1 MKRWSAWFAAA
12 CGLAVVCVADPVT
25 ELDYQGKVLVNDLPH
40 QGNGYFKFAISDG
53 GSTTNY
59 WANDGTTAGEP
70 SAHLTNSVFNGVF
83 STILGGSPMTAI
95 NSGIFNN
102 GTALYLRVWFSATN
116 SGFAEMLPS
125 QKIVS
130 APYAVNAGLL
140 GGSSASAIQSN
151 AVSTATNAI
160 TMAGDVTGA
169 PHNNQIAAGVI
180 VDADVSGSAAIQGS
194 KVQGTSTT
202 NAGVAVLATGATGTA
217 VIATGHPYLNAF
229 STVNSISAGT
239 PNSGFGI
246 IGSNNVSVSV
256 AGTNI
261 VISAPYLPALD
272 NVIWVA
278 TNGTPAGPGT
288 IERPY
293 DTPQAGYDAA
303 AARYEGAPSVVILA
317 AGAYGSGLVMSSGT
331 VHVLGLHRAEIDS
344 LSVVAPASSVIGYQ
358 NVEGVVVA
366 AGTTLASPGARVRFH
381 NCRLEGGT
389 VIAAHFVVFQD
400 CRLTG
405 PNDGGA
411 ALHISPGAGAF
422 AGSIGVYQSSLENND
437 AAIGA
442 IEIGFAGMAQPLLQG
457 LEVIG
462 CEIVNREGATGP
474 AIRDLTPHQFTT
486 FPIKLFAH
494 NYIKGPPPA
503 PGPAYGPP
511 AIADPAVIFPFPGG
525 AGAFIGLYNNTIYGH
540 VGSVVGGVAHPQWH
554 ANNTVYGLITF
565 PGAPS
570 VIGWLQAGAGVG
582 VDASGNIQHEVT
594 YPPTMPDI
602 WDD

>member
-1 MKRWSAWFAAA
+1 MKSRIAKI
-12 CGLAVVCVADPVT
+12 AVVMCSAAVCLADPT
-25 ELDYQGKVLVNDLPH
+25 PELDYQGKVLVNDLPH
-40 QGNGYFKFAISDG
+40 QGNGYFKFAISDSG
-53 GSTTNY
+53 GTTNY
-59 WANDGTTAGEP
+59 WANDGTTSGEP
-70 SAHLTNSVFNGVF
+70 SSHLTNNVFNGVF
-83 STILGGSPMTAI
+83 STVLGASPMTAI
-95 NSGIFNN
+95 TPGIFNN

-130 APYAVNAGLL
+130 APYAINAALL
-140 GGSSASAIQSN
+140 GGSSASVIQSN

-160 TMAGDVTGA
+160 TLAGDVTGL

-194 KVQGTSTT
+194 KIQAASTT
-202 NAGVAVLATGATGTA
+202 NQGTLFIATGSTGTA
-217 VIATGHPYLNAF
+217 AIAAGHPYLNAF
-229 STVNSISAGT
+229 STVNSISAGA

-246 IGSNNVSVSV
+246 IGSNNISVAV
-256 AGTNI
+256 AGTNV

-303 AARYEGAPSVVILA
+303 AARYGAAPSVVILS
-317 AGAYGSGLVMSSGT
+317 AGSYGSGLVMASGT

-344 LSVVAPASSVIGYQ
+344 LAVVAPASTVLGYQ
-358 NVEGVVVA
+358 TIEGVIVA
-366 AGTTLASPGARVRFH
+366 AGTSVTTPGARVRFH

-389 VIAAHFVVFQD
+389 VLVAHFVIFQD
-400 CRLTG
+400 CRLMA
-405 PNDGGA
+405 PDDGGP
-411 ALHISPGAGAF
+411 ALHISPGVGAF
-422 AGSIGVYQSSLENND
+422 AGSIGVYQSSVENRD
-437 AAIGA
+437 AAFGA

-462 CEIVNREGATGP
+462 CEIVNGQGTTGP
-474 AIRDLTPHQFTT
+474 AIRDLTPFQFTS

-503 PGPAYGPP
+503 PGPGYGPP
-511 AIADPAVIFPFPGG
+511 AIADPATVFPFPPL

-540 VGSVVGGVAHPQWH
+540 VGSVVGGVPHPQWH
-554 ANNTVYGLITF
+554 ANNTVYGLITY
-565 PGAPS
+565 PGAGP
-570 VIGWLQAGAGVG
+570 IGWLQAGAGTG
-582 VDASGNIQHEVT
+582 LDASGNIQHEVT
-594 YPPTMPDI
+594 YPTVMPDV